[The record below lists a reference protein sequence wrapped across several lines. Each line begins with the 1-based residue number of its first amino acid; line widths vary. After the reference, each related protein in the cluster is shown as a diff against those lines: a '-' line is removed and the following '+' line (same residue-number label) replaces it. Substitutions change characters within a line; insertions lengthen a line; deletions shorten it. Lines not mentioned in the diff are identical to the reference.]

1 MSISIRPALLTD
13 LDQLVALEKTCFD
26 SDQLSRRSFKHW
38 ISAEHRALL
47 VAEQTIES
55 GRIDSLPVA
64 TLLTSTDGGNAD
76 DCREQSRP
84 PSMAGRIS
92 SLPIATL
99 PPSLAVVGYV
109 LIIYHPGTRLARIY
123 SLAVAPEQ
131 RGTGIAKLLMSA
143 GEQAA
148 TDVGRLYLRLEVSVD
163 NTSAI
168 KLYETLGYKK
178 FGLYR
183 DYYEDHK
190 DALRYQKRIRRYR
203 DTLQHRSVHWLRQT
217 TPFTCGPASL
227 MMAMH
232 GLNRD
237 YHPSQEEEI
246 NLWREATTI
255 FMTSG
260 HGGCHPIGLALAA
273 KRRQFTVEVWV
284 NQTGTLFIDGV
295 RNEEKKQVVEL
306 VDNCFKREAEEQ
318 GIKIHYANISQNEL
332 TSAFKSG
339 AIPLILISTF
349 QMDRKKAP
357 HWVVMSGFDDDCLYM
372 HDPDPEEGRQS
383 EIDCQFIPIACED
396 FDRMSSFGKNRLRT
410 AVIVW
415 PRQP

>member
-1 MSISIRPALLTD
+1 LSISIRPALLTD

-26 SDQLSRRSFKHW
+26 TDQLSRRSFKHW
-38 ISAEHRALL
+38 ISTEHRALL
-47 VAEQTIES
+47 VAEQEKI
-55 GRIDSLPVA
+55 
-64 TLLTSTDGGNAD
+64 
-76 DCREQSRP
+76 
-84 PSMAGRIS
+84 IS
-92 SLPIATL
+92 
-99 PPSLAVVGYV
+99 GYV
-109 LIIYHPGTRLARIY
+109 LIIYHPGTRLARVY
-123 SLAVAPEQ
+123 SLAVAPTQ
-131 RGTGIAKLLMSA
+131 RGTGVAKLLMSA

-148 TDVGRLYLRLEVSVD
+148 NDAGRLYLRLEVSVD
-163 NTSAI
+163 NISAI
-168 KLYETLGYKK
+168 KLYETLGYQK
-178 FGLYR
+178 FGIYR

-190 DALRYQKRIRRYR
+190 DALRYQKRIRRYS
-203 DTLQHRSVHWLRQT
+203 DTLQHRSVHWIRQT

-232 GLNRD
+232 GLNRG
-237 YHPSQEEEI
+237 YQPSQEEEI

-273 KRRQFTVEVWV
+273 KRRQFAVEVWV

-295 RNEEKKQVVEL
+295 RGEKKKQVVEL
-306 VDNCFKREAEEQ
+306 VDNCFKREAQEQ
-318 GIKIHYANISQNEL
+318 DIKIHYANISQNDL
-332 TSAFKSG
+332 ISAFKSG

-349 QMDRKKAP
+349 RMDRKKAP

-383 EIDCQFIPIACED
+383 ELDCQFIPIACED

-410 AVIVW
+410 AVIIW
-415 PRQP
+415 PGPDAIRRPNRRTRE

>member
-1 MSISIRPALLTD
+1 LSILIRPALLAD

-26 SDQLSRRSFKHW
+26 TDQLSRRSFKHW
-38 ISAEHRALL
+38 ITTEHRALL

-55 GRIDSLPVA
+55 GRTGSLSVA
-64 TLLTSTDGGNAD
+64 TLLTSKDGGNAD

-84 PSMAGRIS
+84 PSMAGRIG

-109 LIIYHPGTRLARIY
+109 LIIYHPGTRLARVY
-123 SLAVAPEQ
+123 SLAVAPAQ
-131 RGTGIAKLLMSA
+131 RGTGVAKLLMTA

-148 TDVGRLYLRLEVSVD
+148 SDAGRLYLRLEVSVD
-163 NTSAI
+163 NTPAI
-168 KLYETLGYKK
+168 KLYQTLGYQK
-178 FGLYR
+178 FGIYR

-232 GLNRD
+232 GLNRA
-237 YHPSQEEEI
+237 YQPSQEEEI

-295 RNEEKKQVVEL
+295 RSEEKKQVVEL
-306 VDNCFKREAEEQ
+306 VDNCFKREAQEQ
-318 GIKIHYANISQNEL
+318 GIKIHYANISQNDL
-332 TSAFKSG
+332 ISAFKSG

-410 AVIVW
+410 AVIIW
-415 PRQP
+415 PG